1 MEGLREKPEG
11 FWSVGV
17 RQKECGR
24 DRLRRETSSWGL
36 DVFTSV
42 PGSGRAVWAGL
53 RARSPREPKD
63 TRSGYAGVLPQMA
76 SRPRDGVGKQRGLR
90 ASQSPSGTPPPAAAD
105 AGPGGPQRGR
115 RRLCWGLSGIPDP
128 PPRPLSAR
136 SPPRDGPRRPRRRP
150 VSPSVESAP
159 AQGTEA

>member
-1 MEGLREKPEG
+1 MDWMEGLREKPEG

-105 AGPGGPQRGR
+105 AGRGGHQGGR
-115 RRLCWGLSGIPDP
+115 RWLCWGLSGIPDP
-128 PPRPLSAR
+128 PPAHSVPGAPLVTA
-136 SPPRDGPRRPRRRP
+136 PDGPDVAQCPP
-150 VSPSVESAP
+150 V
-159 AQGTEA
+159 